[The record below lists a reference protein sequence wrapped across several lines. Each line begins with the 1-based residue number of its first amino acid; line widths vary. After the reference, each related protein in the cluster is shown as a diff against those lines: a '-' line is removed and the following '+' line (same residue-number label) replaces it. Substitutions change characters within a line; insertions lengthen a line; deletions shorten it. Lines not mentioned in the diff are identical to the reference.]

1 MARPLIVNA
10 DVKIPPSEISLT
22 FARSAGPG
30 GQNVNKVN
38 SKAILR
44 WNVRKTTCLP
54 VLAKMRFMERYAHRI
69 SPGGQIVISSQRH
82 RDQPRNIADCYQKLR
97 QLILGVLT
105 APPVR
110 RPTRP
115 TLGSI
120 ERRLGSKG
128 HASQKKKQRRQRWDG
143 ES

>member
-1 MARPLIVNA
+1 MSRPLIVNA
-10 DVKIPPSEISLT
+10 NTQILASEISLT

-54 VLAKMRFMERYAHRI
+54 VLAKVRFMERYAHRI
-69 SPGGQIVISSQRH
+69 SVGGHIVISSQRH

-105 APPVR
+105 APRVR
-110 RPTRP
+110 RLTRP
-115 TLGSI
+115 TSGSI
-120 ERRLGSKG
+120 ERRLSSKG
-128 HASQKKKQRRQRWDG
+128 QVSQKKKQRRQRWDR
-143 ES
+143 EN